1 MQDISIRELI
11 DLVTAQVSDSESRIQ
26 RVYEWHFEREM
37 TFCKWILGLAV
48 SLGLSLLVALFKP
61 ESTVSSCQT
70 VVWVWAAS
78 IISTAAYGLF
88 RLWRVRAIHKQ
99 FIASLRLHA
108 ELSKVGPFLRKYRIR
123 KV

>member
-37 TFCKWILGLAV
+37 TICKWVLGLAV
-48 SLGLSLLVALFKP
+48 SLGLSLLVALFRSG
-61 ESTVSSCQT
+61 STVSFWQT
-70 VVWVWAAS
+70 IGWVVS
-78 IISTAAYGLF
+78 IIFTVAYGLF
-88 RLWRVRAIHKQ
+88 RLRRVRAIHKQ

-108 ELSKVGPFLRKYRIR
+108 ELSKVGPFLRKYRVR
-123 KV
+123 KA

>member
-1 MQDISIRELI
+1 MRDISIRELI

-37 TFCKWILGLAV
+37 TICKWVLGLAV

-61 ESTVSSCQT
+61 GSTVSSWQA
-70 VVWVWAAS
+70 VVWAVS
-78 IISTAAYGLF
+78 IIFTAAYGLF
-88 RLWRVRAIHKQ
+88 RLQRMRAIHKQ
-99 FIASLRLHA
+99 FIASLRIHA

>member
-37 TFCKWILGLAV
+37 TICKWVLGVAV
-48 SLGLSLLVALFKP
+48 SLGIAFIVGLLKENSAIGFG
-61 ESTVSSCQT
+61 TT
-70 VVWVWAAS
+70 VVVVTA
-78 IISTAAYGLF
+78 ITFTAAYGFF
-88 RLWRVRAIHKQ
+88 RLHRMRAIHQQ